1 MSIVLAIDIKYQ
13 IPCLLCGSTFTK
25 DLSLQANKD
34 IILTM
39 KIKKTVF
46 IFIICV
52 MLAFT
57 GCYIRPGLYDS
68 PGSASSVP
76 TEVTAPPQLP
86 HGSADSCEGIVAVVS
101 VFVST
106 PTYSWDFT
114 DPDDKTTI
122 SHTLNYLK
130 LGTSWIESQAASW
143 NKFVDFKCDWT
154 VNPSLYYE
162 AKMSD
167 EILNNSG
174 AKGIEE
180 VWQYIAGNLAPIDD
194 IKAEYGASSVVYMLF
209 INTPSNYNRNS
220 CTIVCDEGFVY
231 PYEFCRIYCNS
242 IDGEENPASYAHEI
256 LHTFGAPDLYKADD
270 FGNNYGTTDEL
281 VAYVS
286 ENLPNEIMNATYDI
300 ETGLPYYD
308 KISNELTEI
317 TAYYIGW
324 TDKSEVAEAFGL
336 EPTKH

>member
-39 KIKKTVF
+39 KIKQTVF

-52 MLAFT
+52 MLACS
-57 GCYIRPGLYDS
+57 GCVATASPAGSSGDIPG
-68 PGSASSVP
+68 AV
-76 TEVTAPPQLP
+76 TESTDPPQLP
-86 HGSADSCEGIVAVVS
+86 RGSADSCTGTIAVVS
-101 VFVST
+101 IYVST
-106 PTYSWDFT
+106 PSYSWDFT
-114 DPDDKTTI
+114 SPDDKTTR
-122 SHTLNYLK
+122 SDTLKYLK
-130 LGTSWIESQAASW
+130 LATGWIETQAASW
-143 NKFVDFKCDWT
+143 NKYVDFRCDWT
-154 VNPSLYYE
+154 VNSDLYYE

-180 VWQYIAGNLAPIDD
+180 VWQYIADGTEPIDD
-194 IKAEYGASSVVYMLF
+194 IKTKYGASGVVYMIF
-209 INTPSNYNRNS
+209 VNTPSNYNRNS

-300 ETGLPYYD
+300 ETGLPYYT

-324 TDKSEVAEAFGL
+324 TDKSEVAEEFGL
-336 EPTKH
+336 DPAKH

>member
-13 IPCLLCGSTFTK
+13 IPCLLCGNTFTK

-39 KIKKTVF
+39 KIKQTVF

-52 MLAFT
+52 MLACS

-68 PGSASSVP
+68 PASSETMATAA
-76 TEVTAPPQLP
+76 TEPPQLP

-194 IKAEYGASSVVYMLF
+194 IKAEFGANSVVYMLF

-300 ETGLPYYD
+300 ETGLPYYT

-324 TDKSEVAEAFGL
+324 TDKSEVAEEFGL
-336 EPTKH
+336 DPAKH